1 VSLESFTCHSQVIKF
16 ALHVVFAFVFI
27 VYLYFFLYMSNM
39 SKPPDD
45 GFDIDNYADYA
56 SALQSEHPS
65 SSDCEME
72 SGNAENMWTPACRH
86 NKRKACWSPLL
97 HISNSDAVLNTVK
110 RVPQSPK
117 QITVLTN
124 KKYICI
130 ISCQTEKL
138 GKQNQIKVKKLL
150 SKLVGTV
157 KSINSTRACNLIV
170 DCIDNQHYKK
180 LLRTTHLVN

>member
-1 VSLESFTCHSQVIKF
+1 
-16 ALHVVFAFVFI
+16 
-27 VYLYFFLYMSNM
+27 M

-56 SALQSEHPS
+56 SALKSEHPS

-110 RVPQSPK
+110 RLPQSPK

-138 GKQNQIKVKKLL
+138 GKQNQIKVQKLL